1 LKVESSGS
9 GLWGFKYRHGGKER
23 LLALGAYPDV
33 SLKMAREERNKGA
46 SHAR

>member
-1 LKVESSGS
+1 LKVETSGS
-9 GLWGFKYRHGGKER
+9 RLWGFKYRHGGKER